1 MNASAQSL
9 PLLRK
14 TKNNARVLR
23 WIRVASTY
31 LTVGL
36 LLGLVACTQQRQERL
51 LREGDHEISESRYVK
66 AVELFRK
73 ALSMD
78 PASAYGVKAA
88 YKLGF
93 VLETYFKDYEGA
105 LLSYEEFIKNSPDKV
120 RNYGVR
126 KRMASLQLEQ
136 LRDFEGAQESYKLL
150 LDESPKGPE
159 AGEFM
164 FKMAS
169 AAFQQNKFEESR
181 GIYQSLVERYPNS
194 ELVPGARYEIGNTY
208 YMQERYEVALQALKQ
223 VLREHPQSKYSIE
236 AQFLMARCL
245 EQQLNFAEALEMYEG
260 LEGRYFPKQVL
271 SQRIEKIKP
280 KVKK

>member
-1 MNASAQSL
+1 M
-9 PLLRK
+9 LRD
-14 TKNNARVLR
+14 
-23 WIRVASTY
+23 
-31 LTVGL
+31 
-36 LLGLVACTQQRQERL
+36 
-51 LREGDHEISESRYVK
+51 GDHEIAESRYVK

-73 ALSMD
+73 ALAMD
-78 PASAYGVKAA
+78 PASPYGVKAA

-93 VLETYFKDYEGA
+93 VLETYFKDYEAA
-105 LLSYEEFIKNSPDKV
+105 LLSYEEFIKNSPDKA

-126 KRMASLQLEQ
+126 KRIASLQLEH
-136 LRDFEGAQESYKLL
+136 LRDFAGAQKSYKLL
-150 LDESPKGPE
+150 LDESPQGAE
-159 AGEFM
+159 AAEFM

-169 AAFQQNKFEESR
+169 AAFQQNNFEESR
-181 GIYQSLVERYPNS
+181 DIYQGVVERYPAS

-245 EQQLNFAEALEMYEG
+245 EQQLNFSEALEMYEG

-271 SQRIEKIKP
+271 SQRIEKLRP
-280 KVKK
+280 KVRK